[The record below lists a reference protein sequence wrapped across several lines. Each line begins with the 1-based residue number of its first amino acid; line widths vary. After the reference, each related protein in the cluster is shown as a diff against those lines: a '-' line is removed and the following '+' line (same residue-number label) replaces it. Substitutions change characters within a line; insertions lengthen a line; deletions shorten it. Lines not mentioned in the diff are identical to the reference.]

1 MPPITRLLEKALAA
15 RLPLLDEK
23 HQSALRLFNGFT
35 EGQPD
40 LVVDLYARTLVFHNY
55 AEIPIHGIANIREAQ
70 AFYLEKL
77 PWTQAIL
84 LKTRNGTTRQ
94 EKCGLPLHGET
105 LDRKI
110 RENGVWYALDLTM
123 NRDASLYLDTR
134 NLRKWLKE
142 NMAAKSVLNTF
153 AYTGSLGVAAQ
164 AGGAARVVQ
173 LDRNRDFLNIAKT
186 SCTLNGLPIV
196 KSDFLSADFFPAI
209 SRLKREGQ
217 QFDCVLLDP
226 PFFSATPKGRV
237 DLENDPARLINKARP
252 LVKSGGYLVVIN
264 NALFVSGADFMEI
277 LDSLCLDGFVS
288 IECLVPV
295 PDDFVGAPPAAGVAN
310 HPADPAPFNHPT
322 KIAIL
327 RIKHAEKAQTI
338 L

>member
-1 MPPITRLLEKALAA
+1 MPPITRLLEKSLSA

-23 HQSALRLFNGFT
+23 HQSALRLFNGFS

-40 LVVDLYARTLVFHNY
+40 LVVDLYARSLVFHNY
-55 AEIPIHGIANIREAQ
+55 AEIPIHGIANVREAQ

-77 PWTQAIL
+77 PWVQAIV
-84 LKTRNGTTRQ
+84 LKTRHGTTPQ
-94 EKCGLPLHGET
+94 EKRGLPLHGET
-105 LDRKI
+105 LDHKI

-142 NMAAKSVLNTF
+142 NMAGKSVLNTF
-153 AYTGSLGVAAQ
+153 AYTGSLGVAAM
-164 AGGAARVVQ
+164 AGGASRVVQ
-173 LDRNRDFLNIAKT
+173 LDRNRDFLNLAKT
-186 SCTLNGLPIV
+186 SYTLNGFPIV
-196 KSDFLSADFFPAI
+196 KSDFVSADFFPAV
-209 SRLKREGQ
+209 SRFKREGQ
-217 QFDCVLLDP
+217 TFDCILLDP
-226 PFFSATPKGRV
+226 PFFSATSKGRV

-264 NALFVSGADFMEI
+264 NALFVSGIDFMEI
-277 LDSLCLDGFVS
+277 LDSLSLDGFVS
-288 IECLVPV
+288 IERLVPV

-310 HPADPAPFNHPT
+310 HPTDPTPFNHPT

-327 RIKHAEKAQTI
+327 RIKHNER
-338 L
+338 

>member
-1 MPPITRLLEKALAA
+1 MPPITRLLEKSLSA

-23 HQSALRLFNGFT
+23 HQSALRLFNGFS

-40 LVVDLYARTLVFHNY
+40 LVVDLYARSLVFHNY
-55 AEIPIHGIANIREAQ
+55 AEIPIQGIANIREAQ

-77 PWTQAIL
+77 PWVQAIV
-84 LKTRNGTTRQ
+84 LKTRHGTTPQ
-94 EKCGLPLHGET
+94 EKRGLPLHGET
-105 LDRKI
+105 LDHKI

-142 NMAAKSVLNTF
+142 NMAGKSVLNTF
-153 AYTGSLGVAAQ
+153 AYTGSLGVAAM
-164 AGGAARVVQ
+164 AGGALRVVQ
-173 LDRNRDFLNIAKT
+173 LDRNRDFLNLAKT
-186 SCTLNGLPIV
+186 SYTLNGFPIV
-196 KSDFLSADFFPAI
+196 KSDFVSADFFPAV
-209 SRLKREGQ
+209 SRFKREGQ
-217 QFDCVLLDP
+217 TFDCILLDP
-226 PFFSATPKGRV
+226 PFFSATSKGRV

-252 LVKSGGYLVVIN
+252 LVKSGGYLIVIN

-288 IECLVPV
+288 IERLIPV
-295 PDDFVGAPPAAGVAN
+295 PDDFIGAPPAAGIVH
-310 HPADPAPFNHPT
+310 HPTDPTPFNHPT

-327 RIKHAEKAQTI
+327 RIKHNERQ
-338 L
+338 

>member
-1 MPPITRLLEKALAA
+1 MPPITRLLEKSLSA

-23 HQSALRLFNGFT
+23 HQSALRLFNGFS

-55 AEIPIHGIANIREAQ
+55 AEVPMLGIANIREAQ
-70 AFYLEKL
+70 AFYLHQM
-77 PWTQAIL
+77 PWVQAIV
-84 LKTRNGTTRQ
+84 LKTRHGASQQ
-94 EKCGLPLHGET
+94 EKRGLLLHGQT
-105 LDRKI
+105 PDRKI

-142 NMAAKSVLNTF
+142 NMAGKSVLNTF
-153 AYTGSLGVAAQ
+153 AYTGSLGIAAL
-164 AGGAARVVQ
+164 AGGATRVVQ
-173 LDRNRDFLNIAKT
+173 LDRSRSFLNLAKT

-196 KSDFLSADFFPAI
+196 KSDFISADFFPAV

-226 PFFSATPKGRV
+226 PFFSATAKGRV
-237 DLENDPARLINKARP
+237 DLENDPARLINKVRP
-252 LVKSGGYLVVIN
+252 LVKSGGHLVVIN

-277 LDSLCLDGFVS
+277 LDSLCLDGFVR
-288 IECLVPV
+288 IEELVPV
-295 PDDFVGAPPAAGVAN
+295 PEDFIGALPGAGVAD
-310 HPADPAPFNHPT
+310 HPTDPTPFNHPT

-327 RIKHAEKAQTI
+327 RIKHNERQ
-338 L
+338 